1 MFDIVEAT
9 YEGGVFKPDV
19 QLPLAESTRVRL
31 VVEANSEDSAK
42 RRDQAWHELQQLWQ
56 TSRLSSQGDRL
67 TRDELH
73 GRN

>member
-19 QLPLAESTRVRL
+19 QLPLAECTRVRL
-31 VVEANSEDSAK
+31 VVEAESEDTAK
-42 RRDQAWHELQQLWQ
+42 RREQAWQELQQLWQ
-56 TSRLSSQGDRL
+56 SSRLNSEGDRL

-73 GRN
+73 ERR